1 MASNHLHAPQITS
14 LLRYHKRELVNETTR
29 ILPVSSPPD
38 ELCDRTAL
46 EADLTESNMLN
57 LDFRSSPFF
66 FLLLRL
72 GFAFPTRSCTMLLCY
87 QFTASCVATKDQKK
101 YSNQEFPSA
110 VCFQCFG
117 SCFTFDSLQ
126 EWGQCFF
133 VCMVTEQLQ

>member
-46 EADLTESNMLN
+46 EDDLTESNMLN

-66 FLLLRL
+66 FFLLRL
-72 GFAFPTRSCTMLLCY
+72 GFAFPTRSCTMLLSVHGKLCGY
-87 QFTASCVATKDQKK
+87 KG
-101 YSNQEFPSA
+101 SN
-110 VCFQCFG
+110 
-117 SCFTFDSLQ
+117 
-126 EWGQCFF
+126 
-133 VCMVTEQLQ
+133 